1 MSEDQA
7 FGLLWGVGALALVG
21 SSLLARRLPLGQS
34 IRMALAWVA
43 IFAAAFG
50 VFALRQD
57 IAALWS
63 RIVAAD
69 RPERPV
75 SSGGEVTVRRG
86 DDGHF
91 AVQAVVNGQPLRFLV
106 DTGATTTTLNPR
118 DAERA
123 GIAIDDGG
131 FPVVLD
137 TANGITTARRA
148 RIETLT
154 IGDIRRQDVAA
165 LVGEGL
171 GDVNLLGMNYLSAL
185 NGWRVEGDT
194 LILTP

>member
-7 FGLLWGVGALALVG
+7 FRLLWGVGALMLVG

-34 IRMALAWVA
+34 IRMALAWLA

-50 VFALRQD
+50 VFALRHD

-69 RPERPV
+69 RPARPV
-75 SSGGEVTVRRG
+75 SNGGEVRVRRG

-91 AVQAVVNGQPLRFLV
+91 AIEARVNDRPVRFVV
-106 DTGATTTTLNPR
+106 DTGATTTTLNPQ
-118 DAERA
+118 DAKRA
-123 GIAIDDGG
+123 GIAVDDGG

-148 RIETLT
+148 RIATLT

-171 GDVNLLGMNYLSAL
+171 GDINLLGMNYLNAL
-185 NGWRVEGDT
+185 SGWRVEGDM
-194 LILTP
+194 LVLTP